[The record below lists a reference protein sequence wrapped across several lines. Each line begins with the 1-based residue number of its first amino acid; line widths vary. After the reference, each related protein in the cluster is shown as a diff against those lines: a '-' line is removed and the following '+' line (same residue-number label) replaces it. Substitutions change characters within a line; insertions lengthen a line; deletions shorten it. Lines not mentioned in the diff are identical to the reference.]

1 MGRRT
6 TTGPRR
12 QMTSEKSDG
21 GSGARGRCLTRR
33 TRSTPRSAPPT
44 AASCRPSARCGWR
57 RSSRRA
63 RLALLFLALAISG
76 CANAALYQHPKTGQT
91 QLCQQDTNALL
102 LWGFD
107 TGYTACKDA
116 LERAGWQRLP

>member
-1 MGRRT
+1 MTRLVRLMLVLV
-6 TTGPRR
+6 TGCP
-12 QMTSEKSDG
+12 
-21 GSGARGRCLTRR
+21 
-33 TRSTPRSAPPT
+33 
-44 AASCRPSARCGWR
+44 
-57 RSSRRA
+57 
-63 RLALLFLALAISG
+63 LALAG
-76 CANAALYQHPKTGQT
+76 CANAALYQNPKTGQT